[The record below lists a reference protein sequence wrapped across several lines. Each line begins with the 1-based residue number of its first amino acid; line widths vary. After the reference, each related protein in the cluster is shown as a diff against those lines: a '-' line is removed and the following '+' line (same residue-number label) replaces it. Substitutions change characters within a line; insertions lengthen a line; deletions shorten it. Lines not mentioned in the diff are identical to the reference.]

1 MKQVHDFSPWTSPN
15 GLFWIVKVPDTAVQI
30 SPGGNTLTIH
40 LENVPV
46 VDAFSFPP
54 PVPTN
59 IASDEVNI
67 SPYELIRARTSF
79 DIAYTKTP
87 GTARGIRPSTDD
99 PLSPLN
105 WAGKMWDATNSG
117 SFSVAYDDGT
127 FSASGTFGSSGNFGE
142 MGTERNGFFVH
153 HEEQNDNADVEAGTQ
168 PSSLELQ
175 PAPTSQ
181 SAATANT
188 NKPVKFALLKGRVPV
203 KVSR

>member
-1 MKQVHDFSPWTSPN
+1 
-15 GLFWIVKVPDTAVQI
+15 VQI
-30 SPGGNTLTIH
+30 SPDGNTLTIH

-59 IASDEVNI
+59 FAPDEVNI
-67 SPYELIRARTSF
+67 SPYQLMRARTSF
-79 DIAYTKTP
+79 AITYAKTP
-87 GTARGIRPSTDD
+87 GTARRIRPSTDD

-117 SFSVAYDDGT
+117 SFSVAYDDET

-153 HEEQNDNADVEAGTQ
+153 HEEQDDNDDVEAGEQ
-168 PSSLELQ
+168 PLSLPRP
-175 PAPTSQ
+175 PANMSQ